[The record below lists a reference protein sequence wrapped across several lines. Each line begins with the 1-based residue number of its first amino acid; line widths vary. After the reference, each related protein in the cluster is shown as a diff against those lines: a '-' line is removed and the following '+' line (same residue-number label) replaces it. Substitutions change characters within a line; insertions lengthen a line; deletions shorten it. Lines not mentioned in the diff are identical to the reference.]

1 MVGCRR
7 MHSETEHCQEW
18 EVTLNGRM
26 EASGTFVFFAISV
39 LATCLSAPPCWTATI
54 SHSLAICTTKS
65 GTVCPCA
72 AKLEATLLTYA
83 SRDVEGSVQVPVYLT
98 VTQNLVT
105 GFPDTPLLNFA
116 PQGFLS

>member
-1 MVGCRR
+1 MLVVPVEDLVAVAIQHARSQTMV
-7 MHSETEHCQEW
+7 
-18 EVTLNGRM
+18 
-26 EASGTFVFFAISV
+26 AFY
-39 LATCLSAPPCWTATI
+39 
-54 SHSLAICTTKS
+54 
-65 GTVCPCA
+65 

-116 PQGFLS
+116 PAIQPAARMVPCTRPT